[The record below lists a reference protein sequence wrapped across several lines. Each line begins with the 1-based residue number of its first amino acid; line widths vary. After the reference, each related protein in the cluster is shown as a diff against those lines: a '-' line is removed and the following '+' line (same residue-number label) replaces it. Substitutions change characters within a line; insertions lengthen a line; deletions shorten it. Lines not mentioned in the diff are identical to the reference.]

1 MITLTESAVRMVR
14 RIMEKEGRSA
24 ATLRVGVKGG
34 GCSGFSY
41 HMDYET
47 QPRDGDQRFEFHG
60 LPVVVDPRSMELLQE
75 WCSTTRRASTGLPVE
90 EPQRHQELQLRRIV
104 QRLTRSV
111 HRSARRRGAGV

>member
-60 LPVVVDPRSMELLQE
+60 LPVVVDPRSMELLQGMVLDYQE
-75 WCSTTRRASTGLPVE
+75 GINPGFQWKNPNATKSCSCGESF
-90 EPQRHQELQLRRIV
+90 
-104 QRLTRSV
+104 SV
-111 HRSARRRGAGV
+111 